1 VDYRQV
7 HAKYQDQ
14 AVQSLQNN
22 YIPIGLKD
30 LVKDY
35 FSSLSPDQQGSR

>member
-1 VDYRQV
+1 ME
-7 HAKYQDQ
+7 
-14 AVQSLQNN
+14 NN

-35 FSSLSPDQQGSR
+35 FTSLAPGQEGGR

>member
-1 VDYRQV
+1 ME
-7 HAKYQDQ
+7 
-14 AVQSLQNN
+14 NN

-35 FSSLSPDQQGSR
+35 FTSLSPRQEGGR

>member
-1 VDYRQV
+1 ME
-7 HAKYQDQ
+7 
-14 AVQSLQNN
+14 NN

-35 FSSLSPDQQGSR
+35 FTSLSPGQEDGR

>member
-1 VDYRQV
+1 M
-7 HAKYQDQ
+7 
-14 AVQSLQNN
+14 QSLQNN

-35 FSSLSPDQQGSR
+35 FSSLSPGQDGQR

>member
-1 VDYRQV
+1 ME
-7 HAKYQDQ
+7 
-14 AVQSLQNN
+14 NN

-35 FSSLSPDQQGSR
+35 FTSLSPGQEPVGDQV